1 MARDEGNPG
10 LSERKVSVQSDR
22 IAVLGAGSWGTALAN
37 VLASNGHSTR
47 LWAYEPAVADSI
59 NLNHRND
66 KYLPEVDLEPSLG
79 ATGDMA
85 VALEDAS
92 VVVSVSPSHVVRNV
106 IGEARRLLGD
116 GLPLIVSASKGIEIR
131 TDLRMSEVLREVLGE
146 DMAGGCV
153 VLSGPSFAAEL
164 ARRLPTAVTLASRD
178 EANAVRVQGLFQN
191 EHFRLYTQADLV
203 GTELGGALKN
213 VIALAAGISDGL
225 GLGTNA
231 RAALMTRGLAEI
243 GRLAERLGGEGATLA
258 GLAGVGDLILT
269 CTGDLSRNRQ
279 VGLAVG
285 RGERLTD
292 VLAGM
297 AAVAEGVRTTEAARD
312 LAERHGVEMP
322 IVGAVYSILYEDV
335 DPRRALALLMSR
347 EPKPERWS

>member
-1 MARDEGNPG
+1 MSTK
-10 LSERKVSVQSDR
+10 SERV
-22 IAVLGAGSWGTALAN
+22 AVLGAGSWGTALAN
-37 VLASNGHSTR
+37 VLAWNGHPTR
-47 LWAYEPAVADSI
+47 LWAYEAAVAQDVRT
-59 NLNHRND
+59 NHRNE
-66 KYLPEVDLEPSLG
+66 KYLPDVTLERGLE
-79 ATGDMA
+79 ATADMA
-85 VALEDAS
+85 EALQDAS
-92 VVVSVSPSHVVRNV
+92 VVVSVSPSHVVRPV
-106 IGEARRLLGD
+106 MEEARNHLRSSRPLL
-116 GLPLIVSASKGIEIR
+116 VSASKGIEIH
-131 TDLRMSEVLREVLGE
+131 TDLRMSEVLSEVLGPE
-146 DMAGGCV
+146 SAGNCV
-153 VLSGPSFAAEL
+153 VLSGPSFAVEL

-178 EANAVRVQGLFQN
+178 AVSAERVQGLFQN
-191 EHFRLYTQADLV
+191 EHFRLYTQSDLV

-269 CTGDLSRNRQ
+269 CTGDLSRNRR

-285 RGERLTD
+285 RGEKLDD

-297 AAVAEGVRTTEAARD
+297 TAVAEGVRTTEAARD
-312 LAERHGVEMP
+312 LASRHGVEMP
-322 IVGAVYSILYEDV
+322 IVGAVYSILYENV

-347 EPKPERWS
+347 QPKPERWS

>member
-1 MARDEGNPG
+1 
-10 LSERKVSVQSDR
+10 
-22 IAVLGAGSWGTALAN
+22 
-37 VLASNGHSTR
+37 
-47 LWAYEPAVADSI
+47 
-59 NLNHRND
+59 
-66 KYLPEVDLEPSLG
+66 
-79 ATGDMA
+79 
-85 VALEDAS
+85 
-92 VVVSVSPSHVVRNV
+92 
-106 IGEARRLLGD
+106 
-116 GLPLIVSASKGIEIR
+116 
-131 TDLRMSEVLREVLGE
+131 MSEVLREVLGE
-146 DMAGGCV
+146 ETAGGCV

-164 ARRLPTAVTLASRD
+164 ARRLPTAVTLASKD
-178 EANAVRVQGLFQN
+178 EGSARHIQGLFQN
-191 EHFRLYTQADLV
+191 DHFRLYTQSDLV

-269 CTGDLSRNRQ
+269 CTGDLSRNRT

-285 RGERLTD
+285 RGEDLKD

-297 AAVAEGVRTTEAARD
+297 TAVAEGVRTTEAARD
-312 LAERHGVEMP
+312 LAGRHGVEMP
-322 IVGAVYSILYEDV
+322 IVGAVYSILYESV

>member
-1 MARDEGNPG
+1 
-10 LSERKVSVQSDR
+10 VSTDR

-37 VLASNGHSTR
+37 VLAGNGHATV
-47 LWAYEPAVADSI
+47 LWAYEPAVAKDVSE
-59 NLNHRND
+59 RGTND
-66 KYLPEVDLEPSLG
+66 KYLPGVELEPSLG
-79 ATGDMA
+79 ATSDMA
-85 VALEDAS
+85 EALRAAG
-92 VVVSVSPSHVVRNV
+92 VVVSVSPSHVVRPV
-106 IGEARRLLGD
+106 MQEVRGHLGD
-116 GLPLIVSASKGIEIR
+116 ARPLVVSASKGIEIQ
-131 TDLRMSEVLREVLGE
+131 TDLTMSQVLAEVLGE
-146 DMAGGCV
+146 AVAGGCV

-178 EANAVRVQGLFQN
+178 EQNAVRVQRLFQN
-191 EHFRLYTQADLV
+191 EHFRLYTQSDLV

-285 RGERLTD
+285 RGEKLPD

-297 AAVAEGVRTTEAARD
+297 TSVAEGVRTTEAAREM
-312 LAERHGVEMP
+312 AERHGVEMP
-322 IVGAVYSILYEDV
+322 IVEAVYSILYEDV

-347 EPKPERWS
+347 QPRPERWS

>member
-1 MARDEGNPG
+1 M
-10 LSERKVSVQSDR
+10 QSDR

-37 VLASNGHSTR
+37 VLAWNGHLTR
-47 LWAYEPAVADSI
+47 LWAYESGVAEDI
-59 NLNHRND
+59 KTNQRNE
-66 KYLPEVDLEPSLG
+66 KYLPGVDLEPALE
-79 ATGDMA
+79 ATADMA
-85 VALEDAS
+85 DALEGAS
-92 VVVSVSPSHVVRNV
+92 AVVSVSPSHVVRSV
-106 IGEARRLLGD
+106 MQVAQQHLAGTR
-116 GLPLIVSASKGIEIR
+116 PVIVSASKGIEIH

-146 DMAGGCV
+146 AAAGCV

-164 ARRLPTAVTLASRD
+164 ARRLPTAVTLASHD
-178 EANAVRVQGLFQN
+178 EESAVRVQRLFQN

-285 RGERLTD
+285 RGETLAD
-292 VLAGM
+292 VLSGM
-297 AAVAEGVRTTEAARD
+297 TAVAEGVRTTEAARD
-312 LAERHGVEMP
+312 LARRHGVEMP

>member
-1 MARDEGNPG
+1 M
-10 LSERKVSVQSDR
+10 
-22 IAVLGAGSWGTALAN
+22 AN

-47 LWAYEPAVADSI
+47 LWAYEPAVAEDVSE
-59 NLNHRND
+59 NHRND
-66 KYLPEVDLEPSLG
+66 KYLPDVDLETSLG
-79 ATGDMA
+79 ATADLA
-85 VALEDAS
+85 EALDGS
-92 VVVSVSPSHVVRNV
+92 TVVVSVSPSHVVRSV
-106 IGEARRLLGD
+106 MDEAAIHMAGTR
-116 GLPLIVSASKGIEIR
+116 PVVVSASKGIEIH

-146 DMAGGCV
+146 ETAGGCV

-164 ARRLPTAVTLASRD
+164 ARRLPTAVTLASKD
-178 EANAVRVQGLFQN
+178 EGSARHIQGLFQN
-191 EHFRLYTQADLV
+191 DHFRLYTQSDLV

-231 RAALMTRGLAEI
+231 RAALITRGLAEI

-269 CTGDLSRNRQ
+269 CTGDLSRNRT

-285 RGERLTD
+285 RGEDLKD

-297 AAVAEGVRTTEAARD
+297 TAVAEGVRTTEAARD
-312 LAERHGVEMP
+312 LAGRHGVEMP
-322 IVGAVYSILYEDV
+322 IVGAVYSILYESV

>member
-1 MARDEGNPG
+1 MRA
-10 LSERKVSVQSDR
+10 QR

-37 VLASNGHSTR
+37 VLAQNGHHTI
-47 LWAYEPAVADSI
+47 LWAWEPPVAEDIRTNRCNS
-59 NLNHRND
+59 
-66 KYLPEVDLEPSLG
+66 KYLSGVKLDPALQASSDMGDSVTDAEVI
-79 ATGDMA
+79 
-85 VALEDAS
+85 
-92 VVVSVSPSHVVRNV
+92 VSVSPSHVVRPV
-106 IGEARRLLGD
+106 MADAAKHIGDAA
-116 GLPLIVSASKGIEIR
+116 PVVVSASKGIEIR
-131 TDLRMSEVLREVLGE
+131 TDLRMSQVLVEVLGE
-146 DMAGGCV
+146 DIAGDCV

-164 ARRLPTAVTLASRD
+164 AGRLPTAVTLASRS
-178 EANAVRVQGLFQN
+178 EENAIRVQRLFQN
-191 EHFRLYTQADLV
+191 DHVRLYTQSDLV

-243 GRLAERLGGEGATLA
+243 GRLAERLGGDGATLA

-269 CTGDLSRNRQ
+269 CTGDLSRNRR

-285 RGERLTD
+285 RGEKLDD

-297 AAVAEGVRTTEAARD
+297 TAVAEGVRTAEAARD

-322 IVGAVYSILYEDV
+322 IVAAVYSILYDGV
-335 DPRRALALLMSR
+335 DPREALARLMSR

>member
-1 MARDEGNPG
+1 M
-10 LSERKVSVQSDR
+10 QTDR

-37 VLASNGHSTR
+37 VLASNGHATR
-47 LWAYEPAVADSI
+47 LWAYESAVADDVTG
-59 NLNHRND
+59 NRRND
-66 KYLPEVDLEPSLG
+66 KYLPDIDLHPSLDATADMGEALDG
-79 ATGDMA
+79 AG
-85 VALEDAS
+85 
-92 VVVSVSPSHVVRNV
+92 VVVSVSPSHVVRSV
-106 IGEARRLLGD
+106 MQEAGSHLAGNR
-116 GLPLIVSASKGIEIR
+116 PLIVSASKGIEIH
-131 TDLRMSEVLREVLGE
+131 TDLRMSEVLCEVLGE
-146 DMAGGCV
+146 ETAGGCV

-164 ARRLPTAVTLASRD
+164 ARRLPTAVTLASAD
-178 EANAVRVQGLFQN
+178 ASNAQHVQGLFQN
-191 EHFRLYTQADLV
+191 DHFRLYTQADLI

-269 CTGDLSRNRQ
+269 CTGDLSRNRT

-285 RGERLTD
+285 RGQNLDE

-297 AAVAEGVRTTEAARD
+297 TAVAEGVRTTEAARD
-312 LAERHGVEMP
+312 LAGRHGVEMP
-322 IVGAVYSILYEDV
+322 IVGAVYSILYDDV

>member
-1 MARDEGNPG
+1 M
-10 LSERKVSVQSDR
+10 STDR

-37 VLASNGHSTR
+37 VLAWNGHPTV
-47 LWAYEPAVADSI
+47 LWSYEPAVAEDVSERR
-59 NLNHRND
+59 RND
-66 KYLPEVDLEPSLG
+66 KYLAGVELEPTLG
-79 ATGDMA
+79 ATSDMA
-85 VALEDAS
+85 KALHDSS
-92 VVVSVSPSHVVRNV
+92 VVVSVSPSHVVRPV
-106 IGEARRLLGD
+106 MQEARGHLGD
-116 GLPLIVSASKGIEIR
+116 TRPLLVSASKGIEIQ
-131 TDLRMSEVLREVLGE
+131 TDLTMSQVLTEVLGDVAE
-146 DMAGGCV
+146 GCV

-178 EANAVRVQGLFQN
+178 EQNAVRIQRLFQN
-191 EHFRLYTQADLV
+191 EHFRLYTQSDLV

-258 GLAGVGDLILT
+258 GLAGVGDLVLT

-285 RGERLTD
+285 RGEKLHD

-297 AAVAEGVRTTEAARD
+297 ASVAEGVRTTEAARD

-322 IVGAVYSILYEDV
+322 IVGAVYSILYDDV

>member
-1 MARDEGNPG
+1 MTPQR
-10 LSERKVSVQSDR
+10 V
-22 IAVLGAGSWGTALAN
+22 AVLGAGSWGTALAN
-37 VLASNGHSTR
+37 VLAQNGHTTT
-47 LWAYEPAVADSI
+47 LWAFEPDVAEDISS
-59 NLNHRND
+59 NRRNS
-66 KYLPEVDLEPSLG
+66 KYLSGVELDPALRTSSDMGESVAGAEVI
-79 ATGDMA
+79 
-85 VALEDAS
+85 
-92 VVVSVSPSHVVRNV
+92 VSVSPSHVVRPV
-106 IGEARRLLGD
+106 MADAAKHIGDAE
-116 GLPLIVSASKGIEIR
+116 PLVVSASKGIEIR
-131 TDLRMSEVLREVLGE
+131 TDLRMSEVLVEVLG
-146 DMAGGCV
+146 AGVAGDCV

-164 ARRLPTAVTLASRD
+164 ARRLPTAVTLASRS
-178 EANAVRVQGLFQN
+178 EENAVRVQRLFQN
-191 EHFRLYTQADLV
+191 DHFRLYTQSDLV

-269 CTGDLSRNRQ
+269 CTGDLSRNRR

-285 RGERLTD
+285 RGEELKE

-297 AAVAEGVRTTEAARD
+297 TAVAEGVRTAEAARD

-322 IVGAVYSILYEDV
+322 IVAAVYSILYDHV
-335 DPRRALALLMSR
+335 DPREALARLMSR

>member
-1 MARDEGNPG
+1 VSTPG
-10 LSERKVSVQSDR
+10 DR
-22 IAVLGAGSWGTALAN
+22 VAVLGAGSWGTALAN
-37 VLASNGHSTR
+37 VLASNGHPTR
-47 LWAYEPAVADSI
+47 LWAYEPSVARDVSV
-59 NLNHRND
+59 NHQNG
-66 KYLPEVDLEPSLG
+66 KYLPEVTLEGSLE
-79 ATGDMA
+79 ATADMA
-85 VALEDAS
+85 EALDDAA
-92 VVVSVSPSHVVRNV
+92 VVVSVSPSHVVRPV
-106 IGEARRLLGD
+106 MQEARSHLGSVRPLL
-116 GLPLIVSASKGIEIR
+116 VSASKGIEIH
-131 TDLRMSEVLREVLGE
+131 TDLRMSEVLLEVLGPDLAE
-146 DMAGGCV
+146 KCV
-153 VLSGPSFAAEL
+153 VLSGPSFAVEL

-178 EANAVRVQGLFQN
+178 PDSAMAVQMLFQN
-191 EHFRLYTQADLV
+191 EHFRLYTQSDLV

-243 GRLAERLGGEGATLA
+243 GRLAEKLGGEGATLA

-269 CTGDLSRNRQ
+269 CTGDLSRNRR

-285 RGERLTD
+285 RGESLEN

-297 AAVAEGVRTTEAARD
+297 TAVAEGVRTTEAARD
-312 LAERHGVEMP
+312 LARRHGVEMP
-322 IVGAVYSILYEDV
+322 IVGAVYSILYENV

>member
-1 MARDEGNPG
+1 MSPRRVG
-10 LSERKVSVQSDR
+10 
-22 IAVLGAGSWGTALAN
+22 VLGAGSWGTALAD
-37 VLASNGHSTR
+37 VLARNGHDTA
-47 LWAYEPAVADSI
+47 LWAFETAVADDI
-59 NLNHRND
+59 RRHGRNET
-66 KYLPEVDLEPSLG
+66 YLPGVDLDAALRVSPDIGEV
-79 ATGDMA
+79 
-85 VALEDAS
+85 VAGVDVL
-92 VVVSVSPSHVVRNV
+92 VSVSPSHHVRSV
-106 IGEARRLLGD
+106 LQSAAPELAV
-116 GLPLIVSASKGIEIR
+116 PTPVIVSASKGIEIQ
-131 TDLRMSEVLREVLGE
+131 TDLRMSEVVVDVLGE
-146 DMAGGCV
+146 ERAGGCV

-164 ARRLPTAVTLASRD
+164 ARRLPTAVTLASRS
-178 EANAVRVQGLFQN
+178 EANALLVQRLFQN
-191 EHFRLYTQADLV
+191 DHFRLYTQSDLV

-213 VIALAAGISDGL
+213 VIALAAGISDGI

-285 RGERLTD
+285 RGEDLEQ

-297 AAVAEGVRTTEAARD
+297 TAVAEGVRTTEAARD
-312 LAERHGVEMP
+312 LARRHGVEMP
-322 IVGAVYSILYEDV
+322 IVDAVYSILYQDV
-335 DPRRALALLMSR
+335 DPREALALLMSR

>member
-1 MARDEGNPG
+1 ME
-10 LSERKVSVQSDR
+10 SDR

-37 VLASNGHSTR
+37 VLASNGHTTR
-47 LWAYEPAVADSI
+47 LWAYEPAVAEDI
-59 NLNHRND
+59 ETGGRND
-66 KYLPEVDLEPSLG
+66 KYLPDVELDPTLE
-79 ATGDMA
+79 ATADMQA
-85 VALEDAS
+85 ALADAA
-92 VVVSVSPSHVVRNV
+92 VVVSVSPSHVVRTV
-106 IGEARRLLGD
+106 MGEAGGLLVDRRPLL
-116 GLPLIVSASKGIEIR
+116 VSASKGIEIQS
-131 TDLRMSEVLREVLGE
+131 DLRMSEVLTEVLGPE
-146 DMAGGCV
+146 VAGGVV

-164 ARRLPTAVTLASRD
+164 ARRLPTAVTLASTSL
-178 EANAVRVQGLFQN
+178 ENALHVQRLFQN
-191 EHFRLYTQADLV
+191 DHFRLYTQSDLI

-243 GRLAERLGGEGATLA
+243 GRLAEKLGGEGATLA

-269 CTGDLSRNRQ
+269 CTGDLSRNRR

-285 RGERLTD
+285 RGEALAE
-292 VLAGM
+292 VLDGM
-297 AAVAEGVRTTEAARD
+297 TAVAEGVRTTEAARD
-312 LAERHGVEMP
+312 LAKRHGVEMP

>member
-1 MARDEGNPG
+1 MQNE
-10 LSERKVSVQSDR
+10 R

-37 VLASNGHSTR
+37 VLASNGHATR
-47 LWAYEPAVADSI
+47 LWAYEGPVADDV
-59 NLNHRND
+59 NANHRNE
-66 KYLPEVDLEPSLG
+66 KYLPGVDLEPSLE
-79 ATGDMA
+79 ATSVMA
-85 VALEDAS
+85 DALNDAT
-92 VVVSVSPSHVVRNV
+92 VVVSVSPSHVVRPV
-106 IGEARRLLGD
+106 MQEAGELMD
-116 GLPLIVSASKGIEIR
+116 GSRPLIVTASKGIEIR
-131 TDLRMSEVLREVLGE
+131 TDLRKSEVLRDVLGDE
-146 DMAGGCV
+146 TAGGCV

-164 ARRLPTAVTLASRD
+164 ARRLPTAVTLASD
-178 EANAVRVQGLFQN
+178 DADNARRVQGLFQN
-191 EHFRLYTQADLV
+191 DHFRLYTQSDLI

-269 CTGDLSRNRQ
+269 CTGDLSRNRT

-285 RGERLTD
+285 RGENLD
-292 VLAGM
+292 EVLAGM
-297 AAVAEGVRTTEAARD
+297 TAVAEGVRTTEAARD

-322 IVGAVYSILYEDV
+322 IVGAVYSLSLIHI
-335 DPRRALALLMSR
+335 
-347 EPKPERWS
+347 

>member
-1 MARDEGNPG
+1 MQNDI
-10 LSERKVSVQSDR
+10 

-37 VLASNGHSTR
+37 VLASNGRATR
-47 LWAYEPAVADSI
+47 LWAYEPEVAENVRTDQ
-59 NLNHRND
+59 RNE
-66 KYLPEVDLEPSLG
+66 KYLPDVELDLALEATADMDAALDG
-79 ATGDMA
+79 AT
-85 VALEDAS
+85 
-92 VVVSVSPSHVVRNV
+92 VVVSVSPSHVVRSV
-106 IGEARRLLGD
+106 MQEAGTYLG
-116 GLPLIVSASKGIEIR
+116 GTQPLIVSASKGIEIH
-131 TDLRMSEVLREVLGE
+131 TDLRMSQVLREVLGE
-146 DMAGGCV
+146 ETAGGCV

-164 ARRLPTAVTLASRD
+164 ARRLPTAVTLASAS
-178 EANAVRVQGLFQN
+178 ETNARHVQGLFQN
-191 EHFRLYTQADLV
+191 DHFRLYTQSDLV

-269 CTGDLSRNRQ
+269 CTGDLSRNRR

-285 RGERLTD
+285 RGENLDD

-297 AAVAEGVRTTEAARD
+297 TAVAEGVRTTEAARD
-312 LAERHGVEMP
+312 LAGRHGVEMP
-322 IVGAVYSILYEDV
+322 IVGAVYSILYEHV